1 MVTESKGYNSALEKK
16 VDITRFERM
25 RSDQY
30 MYIYGDKLGLYMI
43 FLSYVDDIIL
53 STTDKELRDR
63 FLAHLRKTWN
73 ITCEGTLDRFLAVN
87 FSRSL
92 DWWCWKASLT
102 S

>member
-1 MVTESKGYNSALEKK
+1 MVTESQGYNSALEKK

-63 FLAHLRKTWN
+63 FLAHLRKT
-73 ITCEGTLDRFLAVN
+73 
-87 FSRSL
+87 
-92 DWWCWKASLT
+92 
-102 S
+102 